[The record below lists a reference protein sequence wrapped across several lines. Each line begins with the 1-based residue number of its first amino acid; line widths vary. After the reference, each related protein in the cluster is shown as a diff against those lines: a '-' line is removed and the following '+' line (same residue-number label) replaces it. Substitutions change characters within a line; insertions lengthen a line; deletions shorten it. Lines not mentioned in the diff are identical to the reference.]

1 MLVKLITTA
10 PLSFISLLLIALS
23 SFATEPG
30 PNTEIKGTVTS
41 EGKELPF
48 VNILLKGTHIGAS
61 SNLDGQ
67 YQIQNIPVGK
77 YIIRAQGI
85 GLKTRDIEVDVT
97 SNSETIVNFDMQAD
111 LLNLDQIVVTASKF
125 ETDRR
130 DAPIVVNVL
139 SPKLFDDVHAV
150 SLADGLNFT
159 PGLRVENNCQNCG
172 FTQLRM
178 NGLEGPYSQLLIN
191 SRPVFSSLTGVYAL
205 EQIPANMIE
214 RIEVVRGGGSALYG
228 SNAVAGT
235 VNVITREPM
244 SNTFSLGSTLSLI
257 NAESPELISN
267 FNTSLVTTDYQSGI
281 SIYGSLKDRQPWDA
295 NNDSFSEIT
304 KLKVQNAGFRA
315 YHKLNKRNKISIDL
329 NAIND
334 FRRGG
339 NDFDLLPHQSN
350 ITEQAE
356 HRIVH
361 SGITYELFSAD
372 YKNKL
377 SVFSAVQYTDRDSY
391 YGADQDPNAYG
402 STTELNTITG
412 LQLTSH
418 LERLLFAP
426 AVFTAGAELLTND
439 LNDDKISVSQE
450 QRINISNQSVRNAG
464 IFLQNQ
470 WNIAP
475 FQVSAGLRYDHHNL
489 LNKAVLS
496 PRVNL
501 LYSFGKGFQARVGY
515 ATGFRPPQ
523 IFDEDL
529 HIEVSGAQAVRQ
541 YNDPGL
547 KHEGSQSITASLD
560 HSGVWKGIHTY
571 LLLEGFHTKLKDAFV
586 NELVIDDQG
595 VFSLYR
601 SNGPGAR
608 VSGVNLETQ
617 FAFSRKLNLQMGFT
631 VQQSLYNEEAVI
643 WEPESGNADSTAST
657 RQILKTPGGYGYM
670 VLAYTGS
677 RGFNVNLSGIYTGS
691 MHMAHML
698 DAETAYTVIKNTPQF
713 FDLGV
718 KFSKD
723 FKLSSEIRL
732 QVNAGVQNIFN
743 SYQGDFDTGVERDG
757 GYIYGPSRPRTIFFG
772 ISLGSVGF

>member
-1 MLVKLITTA
+1 MKTSSLRTT
-10 PLSFISLLLIALS
+10 LLISLFVISMQMLAS
-23 SFATEPG
+23 GPTPAAT
-30 PNTEIKGTVTS
+30 IKGSITS
-41 EGKELPF
+41 EGGDLPH
-48 VNILLKGTHIGAS
+48 VNISVKGTHIGAS
-61 SNLDGQ
+61 SNLDGK

-77 YIIRAQGI
+77 YIIRAQGV
-85 GLKTRDIEVDVT
+85 GLKTREIEVDLT
-97 SNSETIVNFDMQAD
+97 LDSEIILDFDMQAD

-150 SLADGLNFT
+150 CLADGLNFT

-178 NGLEGPYSQLLIN
+178 NGLEGPYSQILIN

-205 EQIPANMIE
+205 DQIPANMIE

-235 VNVITREPM
+235 VNIITREPM

-257 NAESPELISN
+257 NTESPEFINS
-267 FNTSLVTTDYQSGI
+267 FNTSLITTDYQSGI
-281 SIYGSLKDRQPWDA
+281 SIYGSLKNRQPWDA
-295 NNDSFSEIT
+295 NNDGFSEIT
-304 KLKVQNAGFRA
+304 KLKAQNAGFRA
-315 YHKLNKRNKISIDL
+315 YHKIDKRNKISLDL

-334 FRRGG
+334 FRKGG
-339 NDFDLLPHQSN
+339 NDFDLLPHQSD
-350 ITEQAE
+350 ITEQVE

-361 SGITYELFSAD
+361 SGLTYELFSSD
-372 YKNKL
+372 YKTK
-377 SVFSAVQYTDRDSY
+377 FSAFTAVQHTNRDSY
-391 YGADQDPNAYG
+391 YGAEQDPDAYG
-402 STTELNTITG
+402 STIELNTISG
-412 LQLTSH
+412 IQLTSH
-418 LERLLFAP
+418 FSRLIFAP

-439 LNDDKISVSQE
+439 LTDDKISVSQE
-450 QRINISNQSVRNAG
+450 QRVNISNQSVRNAG
-464 IFLQNQ
+464 MFLQNQ

-489 LNKAVLS
+489 LNKGVLS

-501 LYSFGKGFQARVGY
+501 LFSFGKGFQARAGY

-547 KHEGSQSITASLD
+547 KHEGSQSLSASID
-560 HSGVWKGIHTY
+560 HTGEWKGFHTY
-571 LLLEGFHTKLKDAFV
+571 FLLEGFYTTLTDAFV
-586 NELVIDDQG
+586 NELVIDDAG

-608 VSGVNLETQ
+608 VSGVNLESQ
-617 FAFSRKLNLQMGFT
+617 IAFSKKLNLQMGFT
-631 VQQSLYNEEAVI
+631 VQQSVYNEEAVI
-643 WEPESGNADSTAST
+643 WEPESGNTDSTASSC
-657 RQILKTPGGYGYM
+657 QILKTPGDYGYM
-670 VLAYTGS
+670 VLAFTGN
-677 RGFNVNLSGIYTGS
+677 RGFGANLSAIYTGS

-698 DAETAYTVIKNTPQF
+698 DAETAYSVIKTTPQF
-713 FDLGV
+713 FDMGV

-723 FKLSSEIRL
+723 FRLSPEIKL
-732 QVNAGVQNIFN
+732 QVNAGVQNVFN
-743 SYQGDFDTGVERDG
+743 SYQRDFDTGVERDG

-772 ISLGSVGF
+772 ITLGSAGF